1 MLEIF
6 PILVVLT
13 LIVLGLFVGKHN
25 EKEHYRSIHERE
37 RLFIEIP
44 TTDTRAVPDLD
55 RIDHAELVCGSVVI
69 SIDYFK
75 RIVAGIRMIFGGEVR
90 AYSSLLD
97 RARREALLRMKEAC
111 PDADGYYNCRYET
124 ASISKGREK
133 TVGSIEVLAYGTAV
147 RYRK

>member
-1 MLEIF
+1 MLEILIILT
-6 PILVVLT
+6 PIA
-13 LIVLGLFVGKHN
+13 LGLFWGKYN
-25 EKEHYRSIHERE
+25 EKAHYRSIHERE

-111 PDADGYYNCRYET
+111 PDADGYYNCRIET

-133 TVGSIEVLAYGTAV
+133 SVGSVEVLAYGTAV